1 MPLKKLLIILPLV
14 LALLG
19 GVVWMVR
26 LEGRVNGHDRELF
39 SHEKRFDAIK
49 DDIRYVRDRI
59 DRALERER

>member
-26 LEGRVNGHDRELF
+26 LEGRVNGHDRELL